1 MRSAPSARETALQ
14 GVVVAER
21 GMSRPVLL
29 PEATARSLANTRR
42 SVLIVLG
49 ACGLAVIA
57 MTSPEPRPLPSAT
70 DSLVTTV
77 VIVLA
82 LGAIAARQIA
92 ARQVRPQT
100 RARCLFAGYGFAA
113 ALGIAGLLFAL
124 ATGEMLRG
132 IGYVVAGAI
141 FALAGLRI
149 EGADPKRDSL

>member
-1 MRSAPSARETALQ
+1 
-14 GVVVAER
+14 VVVAER
-21 GMSRPVLL
+21 GMSRLVPL

-49 ACGLAVIA
+49 ACGLAVTA
-57 MTSPEPRPLPSAT
+57 MTFLKPRPEPSET

-82 LGAIAARQIA
+82 LGAIVARQIA
-92 ARQVRPQT
+92 SWQVRAQT
-100 RARCLFAGYGFAA
+100 RARCLFAGYCFAV

-124 ATGEMLRG
+124 ATGDALRG
-132 IGYVVAGAI
+132 IGYVVAGAL

-149 EGADPKRDSL
+149 DGAAPKRDTP